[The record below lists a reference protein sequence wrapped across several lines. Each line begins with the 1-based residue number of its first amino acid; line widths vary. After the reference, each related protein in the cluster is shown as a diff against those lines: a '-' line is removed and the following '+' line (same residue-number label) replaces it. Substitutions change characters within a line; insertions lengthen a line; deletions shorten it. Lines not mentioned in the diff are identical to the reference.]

1 MMAMNSMQRT
11 LTTLGQQEP
20 DRVPLFLLTTGH
32 GAKEVGL
39 SIEAYFSRAENV
51 IEGQLRLLK
60 KYRADCLYGFY
71 YASIEVEAWGGN
83 TLFSTDGP
91 PQCGAPIIN
100 DK

>member
-20 DRVPLFLLTTGH
+20 DRVPLFLLTSGH

-51 IEGQLRLLK
+51 IDGQLRAALSVIPGW
-60 KYRADCLYGFY
+60 RPTITQSATVP
-71 YASIEVEAWGGN
+71 VERITG
-83 TLFSTDGP
+83 
-91 PQCGAPIIN
+91 
-100 DK
+100 